1 MEVHNVYFK
10 PDFFHHFAYILS
22 LARDCETRVEEFWKS
37 TEDDMLP
44 NDDVMICI
52 SYVGKMNDKIPI
64 QKTLKNGI
72 YIIHVYYSK
81 LYLFYLNT

>member
-1 MEVHNVYFK
+1 MKVHSVYFR

-22 LARDCETRVEEFWKS
+22 LARDCETRVEGFRKI

-44 NDDVMICI
+44 NEDLLIRI
-52 SYVGKMNDKIPI
+52 SYVGNMNDNIPV

-72 YIIHVYYSK
+72 YIIYYSN